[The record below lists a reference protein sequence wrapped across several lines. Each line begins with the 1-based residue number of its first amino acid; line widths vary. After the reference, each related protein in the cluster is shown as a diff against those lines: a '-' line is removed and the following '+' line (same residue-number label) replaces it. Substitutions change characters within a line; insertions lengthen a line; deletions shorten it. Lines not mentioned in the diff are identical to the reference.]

1 MDTKNDPQTEV
12 RTLPR
17 QKKIKTTTP
26 TRSQQ
31 KKKLSVMFDTSKKE
45 LFTNKTGYRK
55 CFRKVKSMG
64 HSVAENADTICKEL
78 LSEVSTLVLAAPR
91 ADFKDEE
98 LNALEEYLE
107 NGGNILVLGH
117 EGGLK
122 CNLGKLL
129 SKYGITVNSDVLL
142 RTVYY
147 KFLHP
152 KEVLITSGVKSKIFL
167 KHVEKI
173 KEQKKG
179 KKKRHFE
186 NEDDDEESNQD
197 VKFPF
202 VYPYGATLDTKQPA
216 LPLLHS
222 GFISYPMKRPI
233 VAFAN
238 AKSGDGKICVVGSS
252 TMFSDKWLNK
262 QNNAIVLDILMKW
275 FENKEEFPSNFYADE
290 RETKEADAEISE
302 RRELPHTGTL
312 AERIR
317 PCLEETETL
326 PKDFTKLF
334 KHDMFRFDTNMIP
347 EACKLYE
354 QLEVK
359 DEALSLIPPQF
370 ECPLPKLEPAVFPPT
385 LQEPPPPALDQ
396 FDLDEQFASER
407 ARLAQVT
414 NKCAENDL
422 RYFIRECG
430 EVLNIT
436 PHLKEG
442 ERTEKHVLEHVLRKL
457 VQFKKLDQG
466 VVASSTNNSNND
478 RDLYNKSTQREV
490 MLRHYAN
497 NSSSHHDDKS
507 GGDNKWKVSED
518 RLVLREGK

>member
-1 MDTKNDPQTEV
+1 
-12 RTLPR
+12 
-17 QKKIKTTTP
+17 
-26 TRSQQ
+26 
-31 KKKLSVMFDTSKKE
+31 
-45 LFTNKTGYRK
+45 
-55 CFRKVKSMG
+55 MG
-64 HSVAENADTICKEL
+64 HSVVESADPICKEL
-78 LSEVSTLVLAAPR
+78 LAEASTFVMAAPR
-91 ADFKDEE
+91 ADFTDAE
-98 LNALEEYLE
+98 LADLTLFLES
-107 NGGNILVLGH
+107 GGNLLVLAH

-122 CNLGKLL
+122 SNLNKFLN
-129 SKYGITVNSDVLL
+129 SYGIEVNEDALL

-152 KEVLITSGVKSKIFL
+152 KEVLITSGVKSKVFQKL
-167 KHVEKI
+167 AEKLQ
-173 KEQKKG
+173 EQKKG
-179 KKKRHFE
+179 KKKRSFE
-186 NEDDDEESNQD
+186 TEEEDEDGHED

-202 VYPYGATLDTKQPA
+202 VYPYGATLNTKRPA

-222 GFISYPMKRPI
+222 GFISYPMKRAV
-233 VAFAN
+233 VAVAS
-238 AKSGDGKICVVGSS
+238 AKREDGGKICVVGSS

-262 QNNAIVLDILMKW
+262 ENNAIVLEILMKW
-275 FENKEEFPSNFYADE
+275 FEGKELPDSFYADE
-290 RETKEADAEISE
+290 RETKIADSEISE
-302 RRELPHTGTL
+302 RKELPHTGAL

-334 KHDMFRFDTNMIP
+334 NHEMFRFDTNMIP

-414 NKCAENDL
+414 NKCAESDL
-422 RYFIRECG
+422 KYFIRECG
-430 EVLNIT
+430 EILNIT
-436 PHLKEG
+436 SELKNG
-442 ERTEKHVLEHVLRKL
+442 ANSEKHVLEHVMRKL
-457 VQFKKLDQG
+457 VHFKKLDQSSSG
-466 VVASSTNNSNND
+466 AVVDSTTFTKEDPIKSSH
-478 RDLYNKSTQREV
+478 RDVMLQHYAKSTESS
-490 MLRHYAN
+490 
-497 NSSSHHDDKS
+497 NS
-507 GGDNKWKVSED
+507 KWKQSED